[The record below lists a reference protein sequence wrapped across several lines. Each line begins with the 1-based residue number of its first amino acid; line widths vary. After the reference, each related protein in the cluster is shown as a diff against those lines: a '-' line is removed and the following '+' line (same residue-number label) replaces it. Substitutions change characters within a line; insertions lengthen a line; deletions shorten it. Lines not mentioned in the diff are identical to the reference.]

1 MNAELNAEIEKLS
14 EEVDA
19 LLAAAKAIPH
29 PADQFELTVAEFVA
43 EVQRE
48 ALLKE
53 YEERSGILMDMM
65 RERSIANGAHGDD

>member
-1 MNAELNAEIEKLS
+1 MSMNEEIQRMS

-29 PADQFELTVAEFVA
+29 PADMWELTVPEFVA

-48 ALLKE
+48 ALLAE
-53 YEERSGILMDMM
+53 YEKRSDLLMAMMNERNMLSG
-65 RERSIANGAHGDD
+65 AVGDY

>member
-1 MNAELNAEIEKLS
+1 MSINEEIERMG

-29 PADQFELTVAEFVA
+29 PADMWGLTVPEFVA

-48 ALLKE
+48 ALLAE
-53 YEERSGILMDMM
+53 YETRSGLLMDMM
-65 RERSIANGAHGDD
+65 NERNMMNGAVGDY

>member
-1 MNAELNAEIEKLS
+1 MSMNAEIQRMT

-19 LLAAAKAIPH
+19 MLAAAKAIPH

-65 RERSIANGAHGDD
+65 NERNMLNGAHGDY